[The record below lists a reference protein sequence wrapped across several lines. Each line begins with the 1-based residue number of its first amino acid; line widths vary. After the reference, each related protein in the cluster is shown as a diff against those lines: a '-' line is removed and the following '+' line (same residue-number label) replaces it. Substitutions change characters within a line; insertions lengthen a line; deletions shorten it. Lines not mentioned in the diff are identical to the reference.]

1 MTFADTND
9 RFRNA
14 PVDLIERLAEANW
27 ERCIR
32 IRAQKEEEEG
42 QLAVAD
48 AQTVFKPVSTFH
60 DSGIGSSIPAVSQYA
75 ATVAS
80 HTSFVTVVEDE
91 ARGRPRVPP
100 LPQKDGF
107 PFECEYCGRT
117 VSMRN
122 RIEWKYVLEWLQ
134 YYYREAY

>member
-9 RFRNA
+9 RFQNA

-27 ERCIR
+27 ERSFR
-32 IRAQKEEEEG
+32 IRAQKEEEG
-42 QLAVAD
+42 LLAVVD
-48 AQTVFKPVSTFH
+48 TQTVFKPVSIFH
-60 DSGIGSSIPAVSQYA
+60 DSGIGSSIPTFSQYA

-80 HTSFVTVVEDE
+80 HTSFLTIAEDE
-91 ARGRPRVPP
+91 AHGRPRVPP
-100 LPQKDGF
+100 LKQKDGL

-122 RIEWKYVLEWLQ
+122 RIEWK
-134 YYYREAY
+134 